1 MFLENQISLW
11 TWDEFKLPKK
21 LIIFRDV
28 IVDRWS
34 KYTVVWWYVKTDK
47 EVKDFINYLL
57 KDKYFQKSTHNSYA
71 YRIKL
76 ENWSI
81 LEWKNDDWEIWAW
94 MCILRELQRANAVDI
109 VLVVT
114 RYFWWIKLESDRF
127 KNVIDSCKIFFEK
140 INLTNHNK

>member
-1 MFLENQISLW
+1 MQISLW
-11 TWDEFKLPKK
+11 TGDEFILPKK
-21 LIIFRDV
+21 LIIFRNV

-34 KYTVVWWYVKTDK
+34 KYTVVWWYLKSDDEIK
-47 EVKDFINYLL
+47 QFMDYLL

-81 LEWKNDDWEIWAW
+81 LEWKNDDGEVGAG
-94 MCILRELQRANAVDI
+94 MCILRELQRANWVDM

-114 RYFWWIKLESDRF
+114 RYFWWIKLELDRF

-140 INLTNHNK
+140 ISLTK